1 MGLGHV
7 PRGVQISL
15 QAIALGVAGVNRPG
29 IAMRDGRD
37 VGDALGTHLGIDA
50 AQRVQTLHMKRQ
62 LKHHARATGRVFA
75 IDQHHLVVGVGGSTH
90 EHDVAV
96 SQPGHLPA
104 VGDHQVKNIGIKRL
118 HAGHVVHIQANVFEL
133 RSGVHKGFQ
142 SIFMPTDLAS
152 AAYLAWSL
160 RMRPENSEADMGKG
174 AQPMRPK
181 LAWTV
186 ADLATSPITLL

>member
-1 MGLGHV
+1 MRLRHM

-15 QAIALGVAGVNRPG
+15 QAIAFRVAGINRPG
-29 IAMRDGRD
+29 IAMGDRRD
-37 VGDALGTHLGIDA
+37 VGDALGAHLGIDA
-50 AQRVQTLHMKRQ
+50 AQLVQSLHIKRQ
-62 LKHHARATGRVFA
+62 LKHHAWAAGRVFA
-75 IDQHHLVVGVGGSTH
+75 IDQHHLVVGVGGRTH

-96 SQPGHLPA
+96 SQPGHLA
-104 VGDHQVKNIGIKRL
+104 TVGDHQVKNIGIKRL